1 VTSGISLSPV
11 VHDFSQWGKRSH
23 FGALYYQRS
32 IGLIVFVFGSTTIT
46 FDFPIGDVVSTA
58 LVPDPAVEPTM
69 KVDRVARAYGISR
82 AAAYQA
88 VLAGEIP
95 SIKVG
100 RRVVVPTAAVRRV
113 LQLDSGTDAA

>member
-1 VTSGISLSPV
+1 MT
-11 VHDFSQWGKRSH
+11 
-23 FGALYYQRS
+23 A
-32 IGLIVFVFGSTTIT
+32 T
-46 FDFPIGDVVSTA
+46 FDFPIGDLVSTA

-100 RRVVVPTAAVRRV
+100 RRVVVPTAAVRRA
-113 LQLDSGTDAA
+113 LQLDSGADAA